1 MTSLRELVTMGV
13 ALADDV
19 EAQGLGGDGAR
30 LFGVGDRLG
39 EGLSVEQKL
48 EMRGTII

>member
-1 MTSLRELVTMGV
+1 MGV

-19 EAQGLGGDGAR
+19 EAHGLGGDGAR

-39 EGLSVEQKL
+39 EGLSVEKKL